1 MYAKLISVEYLPR
14 KVATS
19 LATTGSR
26 VGDDVQAKGA
36 AANDVA
42 ANDVA
47 ANDVAANDTGA
58 KDVAANGAGAKDMGT
73 KDTGAKDAGA
83 KDVADT
89 VVVADAR
96 LSIPEATRFRVEA
109 LATGCFVL
117 APDAAL
123 RGIASSIKASG
134 IMHRRER
141 GGGMRRRTG
150 HGIMVCL

>member
-1 MYAKLISVEYLPR
+1 VYAKLISVEYLPR

-36 AANDVA
+36 AANDVV
-42 ANDVA
+42 ANDI
-47 ANDVAANDTGA
+47 AANDTGA

-134 IMHRRER
+134 IMHVRIQ
-141 GGGMRRRTG
+141 GS
-150 HGIMVCL
+150 

>member
-36 AANDVA
+36 A

>member
-1 MYAKLISVEYLPR
+1 VYAKLISVEYLPR

-36 AANDVA
+36 A